1 MSIGTFLYLSD
12 IANVLEIFTTIGIF
26 VPPIFGFIT
35 SAFTYEDVWVKY
47 GATIG
52 IISGIISVFI
62 PSQSTLYTTA
72 GINFNPQ
79 TINIDNPIQAKSLKL
94 FENRLDNLLN
104 SPAKKGAFCD

>member
-12 IANVLEIFTTIGIF
+12 LVDTLKILATIGIF
-26 VPPIFGFIT
+26 VPPILGLIT
-35 SAFTYEDVWVKY
+35 FAFTYDDVWIKY

-62 PSQSTLYTTA
+62 PAQSTLYTTA

-94 FENRLDNLLN
+94 LEKRLDNLLN
-104 SPAKKGAFCD
+104 PPTKKGASCD